1 MSKSTI
7 VETDLL
13 SNLIDTLRSL
23 PDVRVGKSS
32 KVESQ
37 ARKPAG
43 YEIGLDVQ
51 IADRSLVLLILMRQS
66 MYPNDVQRIIW
77 QLLATSRGR
86 IIHTNQKKRNV
97 LSESAMIGL
106 PYGVSAGPSTQPVP
120 MLVASSISVGARA
133 LLREQGVSYFDS
145 SGSLFIQAPG
155 SYVFVDKPPPK
166 DQHPSSIS
174 LFTGKRATVAHA
186 LLVNHERWFGGTE
199 LSRLTT
205 ASTATVSQVLH
216 ELERLDW
223 VETQGQGPAKQR
235 RLREPGALL
244 DAWTAEVT
252 NRKPPALRRYYVPG
266 LNTQGMVE
274 GIANAFHAHEVTYAI
289 THEMAAQR
297 LTPYLTSLSQVR
309 IRLTSGARSEKALA
323 ALGARVVS
331 EGANLIVIDTR
342 SPTDLQFRQ
351 KVDEVW
357 LASPIQIYL
366 DLIRGEGRAKDLAEH
381 FRRERIGF

>member
-1 MSKSTI
+1 
-7 VETDLL
+7 V
-13 SNLIDTLRSL
+13 
-23 PDVRVGKSS
+23 
-32 KVESQ
+32 
-37 ARKPAG
+37 
-43 YEIGLDVQ
+43 
-51 IADRSLVLLILMRQS
+51 
-66 MYPNDVQRIIW
+66 
-77 QLLATSRGR
+77 
-86 IIHTNQKKRNV
+86 NQ
-97 LSESAMIGL
+97 
-106 PYGVSAGPSTQPVP
+106 
-120 MLVASSISVGARA
+120 
-133 LLREQGVSYFDS
+133 
-145 SGSLFIQAPG
+145 
-155 SYVFVDKPPPK
+155 
-166 DQHPSSIS
+166 
-174 LFTGKRATVAHA
+174 
-186 LLVNHERWFGGTE
+186 ERWFGGTE

-235 RLREPGALL
+235 HLREPGALL
-244 DAWTAEVT
+244 DAWTKEVT

-274 GIANAFHAHEVTYAI
+274 SIANAFHAHEVTYAI

-297 LTPYLTSLSQVR
+297 LTPHLTSLSQVR
-309 IRLTSGARSEKALA
+309 IRLTYGARSEKALA